1 MMKQIAFIFT
11 QAPQGSSLGR
21 EGLDA
26 VLASAVLCEPSQIGL
41 FFIHDGVLQLLPD
54 QQPQQILARAYSETF
69 KLLTLYAI
77 DRCYLCEA
85 ALLAHGLTRQQPFIV
100 PVICLTPPQLRQR
113 LATFDRLLT
122 F

>member
-1 MMKQIAFIFT
+1 M
-11 QAPQGSSLGR
+11 GR

-26 VLASAVLCEPSQIGL
+26 VLASSALCEPPQIGL
-41 FFIHDGVLQLLPD
+41 FFIHDGVLQLLPQ

-77 DRCYLCEA
+77 DQCYLCEA
-85 ALLAHGLTRQQPFIV
+85 ALLAHGLTREQPFIV
-100 PVICLTPPQLRQR
+100 PVICLAPLQLREQ
-113 LATFDRLLT
+113 LAQFDRLLT